1 MRCKQKVL
9 ALLLAMS
16 STALAVDPGCKIGET
31 PYNTLQE
38 AVNKAVKL
46 DAETTTTMIAI
57 INENVET
64 PKDVT
69 ITLDLNGCTLDG
81 GTTPSKPA
89 LMNNGTV
96 TIQDSGSGGT
106 IKRPDN
112 GVRGRRIE
120 GCAGFFDGGFDNLGK
135 VWTNAAPC
143 ANINRFSQGKEG
155 VAAGPRPTP
164 CGRDGS
170 RGREGRQNAAK
181 KLFFFMFSSFS
192 HAILKDS
199 GTSTPAPTRY
209 RPGNQ
214 IVKHKGIRP

>member
-1 MRCKQKVL
+1 M
-9 ALLLAMS
+9 
-16 STALAVDPGCKIGET
+16 
-31 PYNTLQE
+31 
-38 AVNKAVKL
+38 KL

-57 INENVET
+57 INENVEI

-155 VAAGPRPTP
+155 VAQDPVQLPAAATARGAGKDAKMQQKNGFFSCFLHFPT
-164 CGRDGS
+164 
-170 RGREGRQNAAK
+170 
-181 KLFFFMFSSFS
+181 L
-192 HAILKDS
+192 
-199 GTSTPAPTRY
+199 Y
-209 RPGNQ
+209 
-214 IVKHKGIRP
+214 